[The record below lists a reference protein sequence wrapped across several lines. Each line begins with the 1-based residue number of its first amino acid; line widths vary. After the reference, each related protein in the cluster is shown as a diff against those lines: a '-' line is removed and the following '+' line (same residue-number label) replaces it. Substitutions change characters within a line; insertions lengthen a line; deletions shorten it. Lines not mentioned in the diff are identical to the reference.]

1 MPSIT
6 VTLPPEHFDALMQ
19 AAKRVQQVAAKA
31 GQDELARRLSEA
43 RTLMQAGQ
51 SIALAQQVLETV

>member
-1 MPSIT
+1 MPAIT
-6 VTLPPEHFDALMQ
+6 VTLPPEHFEAVLQ
-19 AAKRVQQVAAKA
+19 AAERVLQAAAKA
-31 GQDELARRLSEA
+31 GQDELARRLGEA